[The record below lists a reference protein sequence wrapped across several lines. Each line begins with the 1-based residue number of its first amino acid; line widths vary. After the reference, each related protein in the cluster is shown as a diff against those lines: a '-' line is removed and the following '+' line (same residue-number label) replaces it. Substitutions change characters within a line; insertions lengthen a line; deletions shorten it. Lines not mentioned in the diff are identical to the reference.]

1 MVHRRTLE
9 IVTAA
14 LTGAFGIA
22 IMVSSLQA
30 GIGWTPRGVAS
41 GTFPFIGAIII
52 VAASLYNAAKAFAFA
67 GPVVL
72 DGAGA
77 RKLAGMFVPAALF
90 VAAIPLAGLH
100 VSAGAYIFGMVAI
113 HKKGGLVRA
122 IALAIITPIALYGI
136 FDYSFQVPLPKGML
150 GAALG
155 F

>member
-1 MVHRRTLE
+1 MVNRRTLE

-22 IMVSSLQA
+22 IMVSSLHA

-41 GTFPFIGAIII
+41 GTFPFIAAVII
-52 VAASLYNAAKAFAFA
+52 VAASLYNAVKAFGFA

-77 RKLAGMFVPAALF
+77 RKLAAMLLPAVLF
-90 VAAIPLAGLH
+90 VAAIPFAGLH
-100 VSAGAYIFGMVAI
+100 VSAAAYVFGMVAF
-113 HKKGGLVRA
+113 HEKGGLVRA
-122 IALAIITPIALYGI
+122 MALAVVTPVALYAI
-136 FDYSFQVPLPKGML
+136 FDYAFQVALPKGML
-150 GAALG
+150 GASLG